1 MRKLS
6 KTISQ
11 ESANI
16 SVKETLINLLQKN
29 RTEKV
34 GGREEE
40 EKRYHRVRLSIKKYF
55 RRSRNHRSN
64 ATIWSNHR
72 MMRAAIKKKM
82 MVLTS
87 CKLATSP
94 EQNWRR
100 NVEIGFTAIYA
111 MNISAQSAMTRE
123 VFPQMMIFLYYLYRI
138 INIKVRFLF
147 SCPLGHFI
155 MQWSHQ
161 RFSAYLLENDEAQL
175 KNSNY
180 IVLLFAWLCSMA
192 IHLFKSKST
201 KKPQEQS
208 VRPQRCIQNPVEY
221 LR

>member
-1 MRKLS
+1 
-6 KTISQ
+6 
-11 ESANI
+11 
-16 SVKETLINLLQKN
+16 
-29 RTEKV
+29 
-34 GGREEE
+34 
-40 EKRYHRVRLSIKKYF
+40 
-55 RRSRNHRSN
+55 
-64 ATIWSNHR
+64 
-72 MMRAAIKKKM
+72 

-87 CKLATSP
+87 CKLARSP

-123 VFPQMMIFLYYLYRI
+123 VFPQMMVFLYYLYRI

-161 RFSAYLLENDEAQL
+161 CFSAYLLENDEAQL

-180 IVLLFAWLCSMA
+180 IVLLFTWLCSIE

-208 VRPQRCIQNPVEY
+208 VRPQRRIQNPVEY
-221 LR
+221 LNKVFCENTWPLSATIFFPKIFYADAYLEPCRISKIELMMTEIVSNF